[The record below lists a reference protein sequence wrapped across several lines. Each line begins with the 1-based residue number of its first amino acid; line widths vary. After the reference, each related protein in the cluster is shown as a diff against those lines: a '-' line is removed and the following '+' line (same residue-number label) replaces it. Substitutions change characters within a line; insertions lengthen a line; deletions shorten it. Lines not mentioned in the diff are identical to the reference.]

1 MKRKAIAAILLS
13 AMLFSACSKPDT
25 STPTDTETSATAAA
39 TAVAE
44 AAATTAVGET
54 AKAGETGESGEN
66 GAVGEAGGAGAGNE
80 AAGESESSANS
91 PAANTVRIDKSV
103 DDVINTILD
112 ATGDEY
118 FVFDDDADMWQATI
132 SHSEGIVD
140 YKTCG
145 YISRLEG
152 EDMVKGYNTIYIVF
166 EVYELDMESEQ
177 YKHVCEKGELIIS
190 RGEDSFTKKHAFVN
204 GQFVLIACGALCN
217 DDEFHYGTDP
227 QELEPPYTIG
237 KVQEGYDAFIALK

>member
-13 AMLFSACSKPDT
+13 AVLLSACSSKPDAT
-25 STPTDTETSATAAA
+25 TPTTLAETEAPATTVAETTVLAAETTEAAEVTEEVAAA
-39 TAVAE
+39 
-44 AAATTAVGET
+44 
-54 AKAGETGESGEN
+54 
-66 GAVGEAGGAGAGNE
+66 
-80 AAGESESSANS
+80 
-91 PAANTVRIDKSV
+91 PVRLDKTV
-103 DDVINTILD
+103 DDVIQVILN

-118 FVFDDDADMWQATI
+118 FVFTDDADMWQATI
-132 SHSEGIVD
+132 KNSEGIVD

-152 EDMVKGYNTIYIVF
+152 DDMIDGYNTIYIVF
-166 EVYELDMESEQ
+166 EVYELDMDSEQ
-177 YKHVCEKGELIIS
+177 YKHVCENGELIIS

>member
-1 MKRKAIAAILLS
+1 MKRKVIAAILLS
-13 AMLFSACSKPDT
+13 AVLLSACSSKPDAT
-25 STPTDTETSATAAA
+25 TPTTLAETETPATTVAETTVLAAETTEEVAAA
-39 TAVAE
+39 
-44 AAATTAVGET
+44 
-54 AKAGETGESGEN
+54 
-66 GAVGEAGGAGAGNE
+66 
-80 AAGESESSANS
+80 
-91 PAANTVRIDKSV
+91 PVRLDKTV
-103 DDVINTILD
+103 DDVIQVILD

-118 FVFDDDADMWQATI
+118 FVYTDDADMWQATI
-132 SHSEGIVD
+132 KNSEGIVD

-145 YISRLEG
+145 YISHLEG
-152 EDMVKGYNTIYIVF
+152 DDMIDGYNTIYIVF
-166 EVYELDMESEQ
+166 EVYELDMDSEQ
-177 YKHVCEKGELIIS
+177 YKHVCENGELIIS

>member
-1 MKRKAIAAILLS
+1 MKRKVIAAILLS
-13 AMLFSACSKPDT
+13 AVLLSACSSKPDAT
-25 STPTDTETSATAAA
+25 TPTTLAETETP
-39 TAVAE
+39 
-44 AAATTAVGET
+44 ATTAAET
-54 AKAGETGESGEN
+54 TVLAAETT
-66 GAVGEAGGAGAGNE
+66 E
-80 AAGESESSANS
+80 AAEVTEEV
-91 PAANTVRIDKSV
+91 AAAPVRLDKTV
-103 DDVINTILD
+103 DDVIQVILD

-118 FVFDDDADMWQATI
+118 FVYTDDADMWQATI
-132 SHSEGIVD
+132 KNSEGIVD

-152 EDMVKGYNTIYIVF
+152 DDMIDGYNTIYIVF
-166 EVYELDMESEQ
+166 EVYELGMDSEQ
-177 YKHVCEKGELIIS
+177 YKHVCENGELTIS

>member
-13 AMLFSACSKPDT
+13 AVLLSACSSKPDAT
-25 STPTDTETSATAAA
+25 TPTTLAETETPATTVAETTVLAAETTEASEVTEEVAAA
-39 TAVAE
+39 
-44 AAATTAVGET
+44 
-54 AKAGETGESGEN
+54 
-66 GAVGEAGGAGAGNE
+66 
-80 AAGESESSANS
+80 
-91 PAANTVRIDKSV
+91 PVRLDKTV
-103 DDVINTILD
+103 DDVIQVILN

-118 FVFDDDADMWQATI
+118 FVFTDDADMWQATI
-132 SHSEGIVD
+132 KNSEGIVD

-152 EDMVKGYNTIYIVF
+152 DDMIDGYNTIYIVF
-166 EVYELDMESEQ
+166 EVYELDMDSEQ
-177 YKHVCEKGELIIS
+177 YKHVCENGELIIS

-237 KVQEGYDAFIALK
+237 KVQEGYDTFIALK

>member
-13 AMLFSACSKPDT
+13 AMLFSACSSKPDAT
-25 STPTDTETSATAAA
+25 TPTTLAETETPATTVAETTEATTEATEATEASEKAAA
-39 TAVAE
+39 PAV
-44 AAATTAVGET
+44 
-54 AKAGETGESGEN
+54 
-66 GAVGEAGGAGAGNE
+66 
-80 AAGESESSANS
+80 
-91 PAANTVRIDKSV
+91 RLDKTI
-103 DDVINTILD
+103 DDVVQTILD

>member
-13 AMLFSACSKPDT
+13 AVLLSACSSKPDAT
-25 STPTDTETSATAAA
+25 TPTTLAETETPATTVAETTVLAAETTEASEVTEEVAAA
-39 TAVAE
+39 
-44 AAATTAVGET
+44 
-54 AKAGETGESGEN
+54 
-66 GAVGEAGGAGAGNE
+66 
-80 AAGESESSANS
+80 
-91 PAANTVRIDKSV
+91 PVRLDKTV
-103 DDVINTILD
+103 DDVIQVILN

-118 FVFDDDADMWQATI
+118 FVFADDADMWQATI
-132 SHSEGIVD
+132 KNSEGIVD

-152 EDMVKGYNTIYIVF
+152 DDMIDGYNTIYIVF
-166 EVYELDMESEQ
+166 EVYELDMDSEQ

-237 KVQEGYDAFIALK
+237 KVQEGYDAFITLK

>member
-13 AMLFSACSKPDT
+13 AVLLSACSSKPDAT
-25 STPTDTETSATAAA
+25 TPTTLAETETPATTVAETTVLAAETTEEVAAA
-39 TAVAE
+39 
-44 AAATTAVGET
+44 
-54 AKAGETGESGEN
+54 
-66 GAVGEAGGAGAGNE
+66 
-80 AAGESESSANS
+80 
-91 PAANTVRIDKSV
+91 PVRLDKTV
-103 DDVINTILD
+103 DDVIQVILD

-118 FVFDDDADMWQATI
+118 FVYTDDADMWQATI
-132 SHSEGIVD
+132 KNSEGIVD

-152 EDMVKGYNTIYIVF
+152 DDMIDGYNTIYIVF
-166 EVYELDMESEQ
+166 EVYELDMDSEQ
-177 YKHVCEKGELIIS
+177 YKHVCENGELIIS

>member
-13 AMLFSACSKPDT
+13 AVLLSACSSKPDAT
-25 STPTDTETSATAAA
+25 TPTTLAETEAPATTVAETTVLTAETTEAAEVTEEVAAA
-39 TAVAE
+39 
-44 AAATTAVGET
+44 
-54 AKAGETGESGEN
+54 
-66 GAVGEAGGAGAGNE
+66 
-80 AAGESESSANS
+80 
-91 PAANTVRIDKSV
+91 PVRLDKTV
-103 DDVINTILD
+103 DDVIQVILD

-118 FVFDDDADMWQATI
+118 FVYTDDADMWQATI
-132 SHSEGIVD
+132 KNSEGIVD

-152 EDMVKGYNTIYIVF
+152 DDMIDGYNTIYIVF
-166 EVYELDMESEQ
+166 EVYELDMDSEQ
-177 YKHVCEKGELIIS
+177 YKHVCEEGELIIS

>member
-13 AMLFSACSKPDT
+13 AVLLSACSSKPDAT
-25 STPTDTETSATAAA
+25 TPTTLAETETPATTVAETTVLAAETTEAAEVTEEVAAA
-39 TAVAE
+39 
-44 AAATTAVGET
+44 
-54 AKAGETGESGEN
+54 
-66 GAVGEAGGAGAGNE
+66 
-80 AAGESESSANS
+80 
-91 PAANTVRIDKSV
+91 PVRLDKTV
-103 DDVINTILD
+103 DDVIQVILN

-118 FVFDDDADMWQATI
+118 FVYTDDADMWQATI
-132 SHSEGIVD
+132 KNSEGIVD

-152 EDMVKGYNTIYIVF
+152 DDMIDGYNTIYIVF
-166 EVYELDMESEQ
+166 EVYELDMDSEQ

-237 KVQEGYDAFIALK
+237 KVQEGYDAFIALQ

>member
-13 AMLFSACSKPDT
+13 AVLLSACSSKPDAT
-25 STPTDTETSATAAA
+25 TPTTLAETETP
-39 TAVAE
+39 
-44 AAATTAVGET
+44 ATTAAET
-54 AKAGETGESGEN
+54 TVLAAETT
-66 GAVGEAGGAGAGNE
+66 EASE
-80 AAGESESSANS
+80 VTEEVAAA
-91 PAANTVRIDKSV
+91 PVRLDKTV
-103 DDVINTILD
+103 DDVIQVILN

-118 FVFDDDADMWQATI
+118 FVYTDDADMWQATI
-132 SHSEGIVD
+132 KNSEGIVD

-152 EDMVKGYNTIYIVF
+152 DDMIDGYNTIYIVF
-166 EVYELDMESEQ
+166 EVYELDMDSEQ
-177 YKHVCEKGELIIS
+177 YKHVCENGELIIS

>member
-13 AMLFSACSKPDT
+13 AVLLSACSSKPDAT
-25 STPTDTETSATAAA
+25 TPTTLAETETPATTVAETTVLAAETTEAAEVTEEVAAA
-39 TAVAE
+39 
-44 AAATTAVGET
+44 
-54 AKAGETGESGEN
+54 
-66 GAVGEAGGAGAGNE
+66 
-80 AAGESESSANS
+80 
-91 PAANTVRIDKSV
+91 PVRLDKTV
-103 DDVINTILD
+103 DDVIQVILD

-118 FVFDDDADMWQATI
+118 FVYTDDADMWQATI
-132 SHSEGIVD
+132 KNSEGIVD

-152 EDMVKGYNTIYIVF
+152 DDMIDGYNTIYIVF
-166 EVYELDMESEQ
+166 EVYELDMDSEQ
-177 YKHVCEKGELIIS
+177 YKHVCENGELIIS
-190 RGEDSFTKKHAFVN
+190 RGEESFTKKHAFVN

>member
-1 MKRKAIAAILLS
+1 MKRKSIAAILLS
-13 AMLFSACSKPDT
+13 AVLLSACSKPEPT
-25 STPTDTETSATAAA
+25 TPTTLAETETPTTTVAETTVLAAETTEAAEVTEEVAAA
-39 TAVAE
+39 
-44 AAATTAVGET
+44 
-54 AKAGETGESGEN
+54 
-66 GAVGEAGGAGAGNE
+66 
-80 AAGESESSANS
+80 
-91 PAANTVRIDKSV
+91 PVRLDKTV
-103 DDVINTILD
+103 DDVIQVILN

-118 FVFDDDADMWQATI
+118 FVYVDDADMWQATI
-132 SHSEGIVD
+132 NNSEGIVD

-152 EDMVKGYNTIYIVF
+152 DDMIDGYNTIYIVF
-166 EVYELDMESEQ
+166 EVYELDMDSEQ

>member
-13 AMLFSACSKPDT
+13 AMFFSACSKPDT
-25 STPTDTETSATAAA
+25 STPTDTETSAAAAA

-54 AKAGETGESGEN
+54 AKAG
-66 GAVGEAGGAGAGNE
+66 GAGAGNE
-80 AAGESESSANS
+80 AAGEPESSVES

-103 DDVINTILD
+103 DDVINAILD

-145 YISRLEG
+145 YISRLESD
-152 EDMVKGYNTIYIVF
+152 DMIDGYNTIYIVF

>member
-13 AMLFSACSKPDT
+13 AVLLSACSSKPDAT
-25 STPTDTETSATAAA
+25 TPTTLAETETPATTVAETTVLATETTEASEVTEEVAAA
-39 TAVAE
+39 
-44 AAATTAVGET
+44 
-54 AKAGETGESGEN
+54 
-66 GAVGEAGGAGAGNE
+66 
-80 AAGESESSANS
+80 
-91 PAANTVRIDKSV
+91 PVRLDKTV
-103 DDVINTILD
+103 DDVIQVILD

-118 FVFDDDADMWQATI
+118 FVYTDDADMWQATI
-132 SHSEGIVD
+132 KNSEGIVD

-152 EDMVKGYNTIYIVF
+152 DDMIDGYNTIYIVF
-166 EVYELDMESEQ
+166 EVYELDMDSEQ
-177 YKHVCEKGELIIS
+177 YKHVCEEGELIIS

>member
-13 AMLFSACSKPDT
+13 AVLLSACSSKPDAT
-25 STPTDTETSATAAA
+25 TPTTLAETETPATTVAETTVLTAETTEAAEVTEEVAAA
-39 TAVAE
+39 
-44 AAATTAVGET
+44 
-54 AKAGETGESGEN
+54 
-66 GAVGEAGGAGAGNE
+66 
-80 AAGESESSANS
+80 
-91 PAANTVRIDKSV
+91 PVRLDKTV
-103 DDVINTILD
+103 DDVIQVILD

-118 FVFDDDADMWQATI
+118 FVYTDDADMWQATI
-132 SHSEGIVD
+132 KNSEGIVD

-152 EDMVKGYNTIYIVF
+152 DDMIDGYNTIYIVF
-166 EVYELDMESEQ
+166 EVYELDMDSEQ

>member
-1 MKRKAIAAILLS
+1 MKRKVIAAILLS
-13 AMLFSACSKPDT
+13 AVLLSACSSKPDAT
-25 STPTDTETSATAAA
+25 TPTTLAETETPATTVAETTVLTAETTEASEVTEEVAAA
-39 TAVAE
+39 
-44 AAATTAVGET
+44 
-54 AKAGETGESGEN
+54 
-66 GAVGEAGGAGAGNE
+66 
-80 AAGESESSANS
+80 
-91 PAANTVRIDKSV
+91 PVRLDKTV
-103 DDVINTILD
+103 DDVIQVILD

-118 FVFDDDADMWQATI
+118 FVYTDDADMWQATI
-132 SHSEGIVD
+132 KNSEGIVD

-152 EDMVKGYNTIYIVF
+152 DDMIDGYNTIYIVF
-166 EVYELDMESEQ
+166 EVYELDMDSEQ

>member
-13 AMLFSACSKPDT
+13 AVLLSACSSKPDAT
-25 STPTDTETSATAAA
+25 TPTTLAETETPATTVAETTVLAAETTEAAEVTEEVAAA
-39 TAVAE
+39 
-44 AAATTAVGET
+44 
-54 AKAGETGESGEN
+54 
-66 GAVGEAGGAGAGNE
+66 
-80 AAGESESSANS
+80 
-91 PAANTVRIDKSV
+91 PVRLDKTV
-103 DDVINTILD
+103 DDVIQVILD

-118 FVFDDDADMWQATI
+118 FVYVDDADMWQATI
-132 SHSEGIVD
+132 KNSEGIVD

-152 EDMVKGYNTIYIVF
+152 DDMIDGYNTIYIVF
-166 EVYELDMESEQ
+166 EVYELDMDSEQ

>member
-1 MKRKAIAAILLS
+1 MKRKVIAAILLS
-13 AMLFSACSKPDT
+13 AVLLSACSSKPDAT
-25 STPTDTETSATAAA
+25 TPTTLAETETPATTVAETTVLTAETTEAAEEVAAA
-39 TAVAE
+39 
-44 AAATTAVGET
+44 
-54 AKAGETGESGEN
+54 
-66 GAVGEAGGAGAGNE
+66 
-80 AAGESESSANS
+80 
-91 PAANTVRIDKSV
+91 PVRLDKTV
-103 DDVINTILD
+103 DDVIQVILD

-118 FVFDDDADMWQATI
+118 FVYTDDADMWQATI
-132 SHSEGIVD
+132 KNSEGIVD

-152 EDMVKGYNTIYIVF
+152 DDMIDGYNTIYIVF
-166 EVYELDMESEQ
+166 EVYELGMDSEQ
-177 YKHVCEKGELIIS
+177 YKHVCENGELTIS

>member
-1 MKRKAIAAILLS
+1 MKRKIITAVLLS
-13 AMLFSACSKPDT
+13 AMLLSACSKPDAT
-25 STPTDTETSATAAA
+25 TPTTTTTEVPAATVVTTDTTEESVGA
-39 TAVAE
+39 TAVRLDM
-44 AAATTAVGET
+44 TL
-54 AKAGETGESGEN
+54 
-66 GAVGEAGGAGAGNE
+66 
-80 AAGESESSANS
+80 
-91 PAANTVRIDKSV
+91 
-103 DDVINTILD
+103 DDVISKILS

-118 FVFDDDADMWQATI
+118 FIYVDDADMWQATI

-145 YISRLEG
+145 YISRLEND
-152 EDMVKGYNTIYIVF
+152 DMIDGYNTIYIVF

>member
-13 AMLFSACSKPDT
+13 AVLLSACSSKPDAT
-25 STPTDTETSATAAA
+25 TPTTLAETEAPATTVAETTVLTAETTEAAEVTEEVAAA
-39 TAVAE
+39 
-44 AAATTAVGET
+44 
-54 AKAGETGESGEN
+54 
-66 GAVGEAGGAGAGNE
+66 
-80 AAGESESSANS
+80 
-91 PAANTVRIDKSV
+91 PVRLDKTV
-103 DDVINTILD
+103 DDVIQVILD

-118 FVFDDDADMWQATI
+118 FVFADDADMWQATI
-132 SHSEGIVD
+132 KNSEGIVD

-152 EDMVKGYNTIYIVF
+152 DDMIDGYNTIYIVF
-166 EVYELDMESEQ
+166 EVYELDMDSEQ
-177 YKHVCEKGELIIS
+177 YKHVCEEGELIIS

>member
-13 AMLFSACSKPDT
+13 AVLLSACSSKPDAT
-25 STPTDTETSATAAA
+25 TPTTLAETETP
-39 TAVAE
+39 
-44 AAATTAVGET
+44 ATTAAET
-54 AKAGETGESGEN
+54 TVLAAETTEVAE
-66 GAVGEAGGAGAGNE
+66 VTEE
-80 AAGESESSANS
+80 VAAA
-91 PAANTVRIDKSV
+91 PVRLDKTV
-103 DDVINTILD
+103 DDVIQVILN

-118 FVFDDDADMWQATI
+118 FVFADDADMWQATI
-132 SHSEGIVD
+132 KNSEGIVD

-152 EDMVKGYNTIYIVF
+152 DDMIDGYNTIYIVF
-166 EVYELDMESEQ
+166 EVYELDMDSEQ
-177 YKHVCEKGELIIS
+177 YKHVCENGELTIS

-204 GQFVLIACGALCN
+204 SQFVLIACGALCN

>member
-13 AMLFSACSKPDT
+13 AVLLSACSSKPDAT
-25 STPTDTETSATAAA
+25 TPTTLAETETPATTVAETTVLAAETTEAAEVTEEVAAA
-39 TAVAE
+39 
-44 AAATTAVGET
+44 
-54 AKAGETGESGEN
+54 
-66 GAVGEAGGAGAGNE
+66 
-80 AAGESESSANS
+80 
-91 PAANTVRIDKSV
+91 PVRLDKTV
-103 DDVINTILD
+103 DDVIQVILN

-118 FVFDDDADMWQATI
+118 FVYTDDADMWQATI
-132 SHSEGIVD
+132 KNSEGIVD

-152 EDMVKGYNTIYIVF
+152 DDMIDGYNTIYIVF
-166 EVYELDMESEQ
+166 EVYELDMDSEQ

>member
-1 MKRKAIAAILLS
+1 MKRKVIAAILLS
-13 AMLFSACSKPDT
+13 AVLLSACSSKPDAT
-25 STPTDTETSATAAA
+25 TPTTLAETETP
-39 TAVAE
+39 
-44 AAATTAVGET
+44 ATTAAET
-54 AKAGETGESGEN
+54 TVLAAETT
-66 GAVGEAGGAGAGNE
+66 E
-80 AAGESESSANS
+80 AAEVTEEV
-91 PAANTVRIDKSV
+91 AAAPVRLDKTV
-103 DDVINTILD
+103 DDVIQVILD

-118 FVFDDDADMWQATI
+118 FVYTDDADMWQATI
-132 SHSEGIVD
+132 KNSEGIVD

-152 EDMVKGYNTIYIVF
+152 DDMIDGYNTIYIVF
-166 EVYELDMESEQ
+166 EVYELDMDSEQ

>member
-13 AMLFSACSKPDT
+13 AVLLSACSSKPDAT
-25 STPTDTETSATAAA
+25 TPTTLAETETPATTVAETTVLATETTEASEVTEEVAAA
-39 TAVAE
+39 
-44 AAATTAVGET
+44 
-54 AKAGETGESGEN
+54 
-66 GAVGEAGGAGAGNE
+66 
-80 AAGESESSANS
+80 
-91 PAANTVRIDKSV
+91 PVRLDKTV
-103 DDVINTILD
+103 DDVIQVILD

-118 FVFDDDADMWQATI
+118 FVFTDDADMWQATI
-132 SHSEGIVD
+132 KNSEGIVD

-152 EDMVKGYNTIYIVF
+152 DDMIDGYNTIYIVF
-166 EVYELDMESEQ
+166 EVYELDMDSEQ
-177 YKHVCEKGELIIS
+177 YKHVCENGELIIS

-217 DDEFHYGTDP
+217 DDELHYGTDP

>member
-13 AMLFSACSKPDT
+13 AVLLSACSSKPDAT
-25 STPTDTETSATAAA
+25 TPTTLAETETPATTVAETTVLTAETTEAAEVTEEVAAA
-39 TAVAE
+39 
-44 AAATTAVGET
+44 
-54 AKAGETGESGEN
+54 
-66 GAVGEAGGAGAGNE
+66 
-80 AAGESESSANS
+80 
-91 PAANTVRIDKSV
+91 PVRLDKTV
-103 DDVINTILD
+103 DDVIQVILD

-118 FVFDDDADMWQATI
+118 FVYTDDADMWQATI
-132 SHSEGIVD
+132 KNSEGIVD

-152 EDMVKGYNTIYIVF
+152 DDMIDGYNTIYIVF
-166 EVYELDMESEQ
+166 EVYELDMDSEQ
-177 YKHVCEKGELIIS
+177 YKRVCEEGELIIS

>member
-13 AMLFSACSKPDT
+13 AMLFSACSSKPDAT
-25 STPTDTETSATAAA
+25 TPTTLAETETPATTVAETTVLASETTEAAEVTEEVAAA
-39 TAVAE
+39 
-44 AAATTAVGET
+44 
-54 AKAGETGESGEN
+54 
-66 GAVGEAGGAGAGNE
+66 
-80 AAGESESSANS
+80 
-91 PAANTVRIDKSV
+91 PVRLDKTV
-103 DDVINTILD
+103 DDVIQVILN

-118 FVFDDDADMWQATI
+118 FVYTDDADMWQATI
-132 SHSEGIVD
+132 SHSDGIVD

-145 YISRLEG
+145 YIGRLEG
-152 EDMVKGYNTIYIVF
+152 DDIIDGYNTIYIVF
-166 EVYELDMESEQ
+166 EVYELDMDSEQ

>member
-13 AMLFSACSKPDT
+13 AVLLSACSSKPDAT
-25 STPTDTETSATAAA
+25 TPTTLAETEAPATTVAETTVLAAETTEASEVTEEVAAA
-39 TAVAE
+39 
-44 AAATTAVGET
+44 
-54 AKAGETGESGEN
+54 
-66 GAVGEAGGAGAGNE
+66 
-80 AAGESESSANS
+80 
-91 PAANTVRIDKSV
+91 PVRLDKTV
-103 DDVINTILD
+103 DDVIQVILD

-118 FVFDDDADMWQATI
+118 FVYTDDADMWQATI
-132 SHSEGIVD
+132 KNSEGIVD

-152 EDMVKGYNTIYIVF
+152 DDMIDGYNTIYIVF
-166 EVYELDMESEQ
+166 EVYELDMDSEQ

>member
-13 AMLFSACSKPDT
+13 AVLLSACSKPDAT
-25 STPTDTETSATAAA
+25 TPTTLAETETPATTVAETTVLAAETTEEVAAA
-39 TAVAE
+39 
-44 AAATTAVGET
+44 
-54 AKAGETGESGEN
+54 
-66 GAVGEAGGAGAGNE
+66 
-80 AAGESESSANS
+80 
-91 PAANTVRIDKSV
+91 PVRLDKTV
-103 DDVINTILD
+103 DDVIQVILN

-118 FVFDDDADMWQATI
+118 FVFTDDADMWQATI
-132 SHSEGIVD
+132 KNSEGIVD

-152 EDMVKGYNTIYIVF
+152 DDMIDGYNTIYIVF
-166 EVYELDMESEQ
+166 EVYELDMDSEQ
-177 YKHVCEKGELIIS
+177 YKHVCENGELTIS

>member
-1 MKRKAIAAILLS
+1 MKRKVIAAILLS
-13 AMLFSACSKPDT
+13 AVLLSACSSKPDAT
-25 STPTDTETSATAAA
+25 TPTTLAETETP
-39 TAVAE
+39 
-44 AAATTAVGET
+44 ATTAAET
-54 AKAGETGESGEN
+54 TVLAAETT
-66 GAVGEAGGAGAGNE
+66 E
-80 AAGESESSANS
+80 AAEVTEEV
-91 PAANTVRIDKSV
+91 AAAPVRLDKTV
-103 DDVINTILD
+103 DDVIQVILD

-118 FVFDDDADMWQATI
+118 FVYTDDADMWQATI
-132 SHSEGIVD
+132 KNSEGIVD

-152 EDMVKGYNTIYIVF
+152 DDMIDGYNTIYIVF
-166 EVYELDMESEQ
+166 EVYELGMDSEQ
-177 YKHVCEKGELIIS
+177 YKHVCENGELTIS

-217 DDEFHYGTDP
+217 DEFHYGTDP

>member
-13 AMLFSACSKPDT
+13 AMLFSACSSKPDAT
-25 STPTDTETSATAAA
+25 TPTTLAETETPATTVAETTEATTEATEATEASEKAAA
-39 TAVAE
+39 PAV
-44 AAATTAVGET
+44 
-54 AKAGETGESGEN
+54 
-66 GAVGEAGGAGAGNE
+66 
-80 AAGESESSANS
+80 
-91 PAANTVRIDKSV
+91 RLDKTI
-103 DDVINTILD
+103 DDVVQTILD

-118 FVFDDDADMWQATI
+118 FVYVDDADMWQATI

>member
-13 AMLFSACSKPDT
+13 AVLLSACSSKPDAT
-25 STPTDTETSATAAA
+25 TPTTLAETETPATTVAETTVLTAETTEAAEVTEEVAAA
-39 TAVAE
+39 
-44 AAATTAVGET
+44 
-54 AKAGETGESGEN
+54 
-66 GAVGEAGGAGAGNE
+66 
-80 AAGESESSANS
+80 
-91 PAANTVRIDKSV
+91 PVRLDKTV
-103 DDVINTILD
+103 DDVIRTILN

-118 FVFDDDADMWQATI
+118 FVFADDADMWQATI
-132 SHSEGIVD
+132 KNSEGIVD

-152 EDMVKGYNTIYIVF
+152 DDMIDGYNTIYIVF
-166 EVYELDMESEQ
+166 EVYELDMDSEQ
-177 YKHVCEKGELIIS
+177 YKHVCENGELIIS

-217 DDEFHYGTDP
+217 NDEFHYGTDP

>member
-13 AMLFSACSKPDT
+13 AVLLSACSSKPDAT
-25 STPTDTETSATAAA
+25 TPTTLAETEAPATTVAETTVLAAETTEASEVTEEVAAA
-39 TAVAE
+39 
-44 AAATTAVGET
+44 
-54 AKAGETGESGEN
+54 
-66 GAVGEAGGAGAGNE
+66 
-80 AAGESESSANS
+80 
-91 PAANTVRIDKSV
+91 PVRLDKTV
-103 DDVINTILD
+103 DDVIQVILD

-118 FVFDDDADMWQATI
+118 FVYVDDADMWQATI
-132 SHSEGIVD
+132 KNSEGIVD

-152 EDMVKGYNTIYIVF
+152 DDMIDGYNTIYIVF
-166 EVYELDMESEQ
+166 EVYELDMDSEQ
-177 YKHVCEKGELIIS
+177 YKHVCENGELIIS

>member
-13 AMLFSACSKPDT
+13 AVLLSACSSKPDAT
-25 STPTDTETSATAAA
+25 TPTTLAETETPATTVAETTVLTAETTEAAEVTEEVAAA
-39 TAVAE
+39 
-44 AAATTAVGET
+44 
-54 AKAGETGESGEN
+54 
-66 GAVGEAGGAGAGNE
+66 
-80 AAGESESSANS
+80 
-91 PAANTVRIDKSV
+91 PVRLDKTV
-103 DDVINTILD
+103 DDVIQVILD

-118 FVFDDDADMWQATI
+118 FVYTDDADMWQATI
-132 SHSEGIVD
+132 KNSEGIVD

-152 EDMVKGYNTIYIVF
+152 DDMIDGYNTIYIVF
-166 EVYELDMESEQ
+166 EVYELDMDSEQ
-177 YKHVCEKGELIIS
+177 YKHVCENGELIIS

>member
-13 AMLFSACSKPDT
+13 AVLLSACSSKPDAT
-25 STPTDTETSATAAA
+25 TPTTLAETETPATTVAETTVLASETTEASEVTEEVAAA
-39 TAVAE
+39 
-44 AAATTAVGET
+44 
-54 AKAGETGESGEN
+54 
-66 GAVGEAGGAGAGNE
+66 
-80 AAGESESSANS
+80 
-91 PAANTVRIDKSV
+91 PVRLDKTV
-103 DDVINTILD
+103 DDVIQVILD

-118 FVFDDDADMWQATI
+118 FVYTDDADMWQATI
-132 SHSEGIVD
+132 KNSEGIVD

-152 EDMVKGYNTIYIVF
+152 DDMIDGYNTIYIVF
-166 EVYELDMESEQ
+166 EVYELDMDSEQ

>member
-13 AMLFSACSKPDT
+13 AVLLSACSSKPDAT
-25 STPTDTETSATAAA
+25 TPTTLAETETPATTVAETTVLAAETTEAAIVTEEVAAA
-39 TAVAE
+39 
-44 AAATTAVGET
+44 
-54 AKAGETGESGEN
+54 
-66 GAVGEAGGAGAGNE
+66 
-80 AAGESESSANS
+80 
-91 PAANTVRIDKSV
+91 PVRLDKTV
-103 DDVINTILD
+103 DDVIQVILN

-118 FVFDDDADMWQATI
+118 FVFADDADMWQATI
-132 SHSEGIVD
+132 KNSEGIVD

-152 EDMVKGYNTIYIVF
+152 DDMIDGYNTIYIVF
-166 EVYELDMESEQ
+166 EVYELDMDSEQ
-177 YKHVCEKGELIIS
+177 YKHVCENGELTIS

-217 DDEFHYGTDP
+217 NDEFHYGTDP

>member
-13 AMLFSACSKPDT
+13 AVLLSACSSKPDAT
-25 STPTDTETSATAAA
+25 TPTTLAETETPATTVAETTVLAAETTEASEVTEEVAAA
-39 TAVAE
+39 
-44 AAATTAVGET
+44 
-54 AKAGETGESGEN
+54 
-66 GAVGEAGGAGAGNE
+66 
-80 AAGESESSANS
+80 
-91 PAANTVRIDKSV
+91 PVRLDKTV
-103 DDVINTILD
+103 DDVIQVILD

-118 FVFDDDADMWQATI
+118 FVYTDDADMWQATI
-132 SHSEGIVD
+132 KNSEGIVD

-152 EDMVKGYNTIYIVF
+152 DDMIDGYNTIYIVF
-166 EVYELDMESEQ
+166 EVYELDMDSEQ

>member
-13 AMLFSACSKPDT
+13 AVLLSACSSKPDAT
-25 STPTDTETSATAAA
+25 TPTTLAETETPATTVAETTVLAAETTEAAEVTEEVAAA
-39 TAVAE
+39 
-44 AAATTAVGET
+44 
-54 AKAGETGESGEN
+54 
-66 GAVGEAGGAGAGNE
+66 
-80 AAGESESSANS
+80 
-91 PAANTVRIDKSV
+91 PVRLDKTV
-103 DDVINTILD
+103 DDVIQVILN

-118 FVFDDDADMWQATI
+118 FVYVDDADMWQATI
-132 SHSEGIVD
+132 KNSEGIVD

-152 EDMVKGYNTIYIVF
+152 DDMIDGYNTIYIVF

-177 YKHVCEKGELIIS
+177 YKNACENGELIIS

>member
-13 AMLFSACSKPDT
+13 AMLFSACSSKPDAT
-25 STPTDTETSATAAA
+25 TPTTLAETETP
-39 TAVAE
+39 
-44 AAATTAVGET
+44 ATTAAET
-54 AKAGETGESGEN
+54 TVLAAETT
-66 GAVGEAGGAGAGNE
+66 E
-80 AAGESESSANS
+80 AAEVTEEV
-91 PAANTVRIDKSV
+91 AAAPVRLDKTV
-103 DDVINTILD
+103 DDVIQVILD

-118 FVFDDDADMWQATI
+118 FVYTDDADMWQATI
-132 SHSEGIVD
+132 KNSEGIVD

-152 EDMVKGYNTIYIVF
+152 DDMIDGYNTIYIVF
-166 EVYELDMESEQ
+166 EVYELDMDSEQ
-177 YKHVCEKGELIIS
+177 YKHVCENGELIIS